1 MKKLSFLTVVLALI
15 MGITLTQSC
24 KKTSPASPTAGP
36 TLYDS
41 LGGTT
46 LVADPANPGTMIQQ
60 GRLNIRSV
68 VDSAIFVIAADA
80 QINSYFSVLL
90 AEVTAG
96 NTSGYVALTNNL
108 TDFLCVGSGATAY
121 TYGGR
126 SMSDAHNPAT
136 NSRINAVVTTAAFSE
151 FINDVVKGAQKNGL
165 TTTQINSVGRVLNS
179 LESSVV
185 NQSGT

>member
-1 MKKLSFLTVVLALI
+1 M
-15 MGITLTQSC
+15 
-24 KKTSPASPTAGP
+24 
-36 TLYDS
+36 
-41 LGGTT
+41 
-46 LVADPANPGTMIQQ
+46 VADPANPGQMIQQ

-80 QINSYFSVLL
+80 QINSFFSVLL
-90 AEVTAG
+90 AEVTAH

-108 TDFLCVGSGATAY
+108 TDFLCVGTGATGF

-126 SMSDAHNPAT
+126 SMSDAHNPSL
-136 NSRINAVVTTAAFSE
+136 NPRINAVVQADDFAE

-179 LESSVV
+179 LQGQVV
-185 NQSGT
+185 NQTGT